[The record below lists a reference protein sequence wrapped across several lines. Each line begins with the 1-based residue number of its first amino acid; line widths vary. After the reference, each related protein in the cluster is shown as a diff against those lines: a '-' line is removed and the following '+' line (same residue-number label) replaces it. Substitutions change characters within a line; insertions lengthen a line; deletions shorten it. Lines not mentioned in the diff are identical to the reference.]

1 MESRYPGLLERFL
14 KYAKQNTR
22 SDAESA
28 MIPSTPRQTTFL
40 KELQAELTSIGI
52 TDAKINPENSYLTG
66 TIPSNLDKE
75 VPVMGLI
82 AHIDTDDF
90 NAENIQP
97 QVIENYDGVSDIHL
111 GDSPYVLSPQEFPAL
126 KNYAGETLVTTDG
139 TTLLGADDKAGVS
152 AIVTFA
158 EYLFQHPGIKHGKIR
173 LGFGPDEEIGTGADH
188 FDVDDFGADFAYTVD
203 GGPLGE
209 LEYETF
215 NAAQATI
222 NFTGKNVH
230 TGVAKD
236 TMINAL
242 QLAIDFHNQLPT
254 HDRAELT
261 ADREGFFHLYQLGGT
276 VDAAQATYLIRDHD
290 RQLFEFRKTA
300 LEAIARDMNARFDQD
315 RVQVKISDQYYNLKD
330 ALNGHL
336 ESVEMA
342 KQAMEA
348 LSIKPI
354 IYPVRG
360 GTDGSKISYMGL
372 PTPNLFAGGENM
384 HSRFEFVSV
393 QTMEQVVNV
402 LLKISDLNIADN

>member
-14 KYAKQNTR
+14 EYAKQNTR
-22 SDAESA
+22 SNAASTT
-28 MIPSTPRQTTFL
+28 IPSTPNQTAFL
-40 KELQAELTSIGI
+40 EKLQAELTQLGI
-52 TDAKINPENSYLTG
+52 KDTQINPQNSYLTG
-66 TIPSNLDKE
+66 TIPSNVDKQ

-82 AHIDTDDF
+82 AHIDTADF
-90 NAENIQP
+90 NAENIQS
-97 QVIENYDGVSDIHL
+97 QVIENYDGTSDIQL
-111 GDSPYVLSPQEFPAL
+111 GESEYVLSPNEFPAL

-139 TTLLGADDKAGVS
+139 NTLLGADDKAGVT

-158 EYLFQHPGIKHGKIR
+158 EYLLQHPEIKHGKIR

-222 NFTGKNVH
+222 TFTGKNVH
-230 TGVAKD
+230 TGVAKN
-236 TMINAL
+236 TMVNAL

-261 ADREGFFHLYQLGGT
+261 EDREGFFHLYQLGGT
-276 VDAAQATYLIRDHD
+276 VDEAQATYLIRDHD
-290 RQLFEFRKTA
+290 RKLFEFRKTV
-300 LEAIARDMNARFDQD
+300 LEAIARDMNEGFDQA
-315 RVQVKISDQYYNLKD
+315 RVQVEINDQYYNLKD

-342 KQAMEA
+342 KAAMEA

-360 GTDGSKISYMGL
+360 ETDGSKISYMGL

-402 LLKISDLNIADN
+402 LLKISDLNTNQD